1 MTLFDALRACEPWQ
15 LAVVLSALAFIL
27 WGRKWFT

>member
-15 LAVVLSALAFIL
+15 FAVVFGAAAFLL
-27 WGRKWFT
+27 WGRQWFS